1 MNAMICLAAGSLVGG
16 FARWLLSDA
25 VSRGL
30 GGRFPFGTLAVNLSG
45 CFLIGAL
52 QGLGE
57 SRLGAQGRMLL
68 MTGFCGAFTTFSAF
82 ILEASVLFK
91 DGNIW
96 HALAYIFM
104 SLIVCLVAFSAG
116 ALAGKAFS

>member
-30 GGRFPFGTLAVNLSG
+30 GVRFPFGTLAVNLSG

-52 QGLGE
+52 HGLGE
-57 SRLGAQGRMLL
+57 ARLGAQGRLLL
-68 MTGFCGAFTTFSAF
+68 MTGFCGAFTTFSAW
-82 ILEASVLFK
+82 ILESSTLIDRGEWRGALGYVLASVVLGLALFR
-91 DGNIW
+91 
-96 HALAYIFM
+96 
-104 SLIVCLVAFSAG
+104 AG
-116 ALAGKAFS
+116 AAATR